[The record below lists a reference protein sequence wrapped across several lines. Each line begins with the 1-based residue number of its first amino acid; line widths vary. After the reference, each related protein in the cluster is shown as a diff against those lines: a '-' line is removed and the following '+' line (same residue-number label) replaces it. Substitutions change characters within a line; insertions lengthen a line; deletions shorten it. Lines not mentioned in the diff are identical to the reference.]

1 MGRGIPDPFSPGS
14 RGWRESLLCKV
25 RLQCAL
31 KRIQTSGGAVL
42 AGKTEEEVN
51 LMRIAVSSTGPELHD
66 LVDPRFGRC
75 RYYIFYDE
83 STGLHE
89 SKENTAG
96 MH

>member
-1 MGRGIPDPFSPGS
+1 M
-14 RGWRESLLCKV
+14 K
-25 RLQCAL
+25 
-31 KRIQTSGGAVL
+31 
-42 AGKTEEEVN
+42 
-51 LMRIAVSSTGPELHD
+51 IAVSSTGPGMHD

>member
-1 MGRGIPDPFSPGS
+1 MDGGNRVLGNRFDAQSIVFAP
-14 RGWRESLLCKV
+14 RE
-25 RLQCAL
+25 A
-31 KRIQTSGGAVL
+31 IL

-51 LMRIAVSSTGPELHD
+51 PMKIAVSSTGPELHD

-75 RYYIFYDE
+75 RYYILYDE

>member
-1 MGRGIPDPFSPGS
+1 
-14 RGWRESLLCKV
+14 
-25 RLQCAL
+25 
-31 KRIQTSGGAVL
+31 
-42 AGKTEEEVN
+42 
-51 LMRIAVSSTGPELHD
+51 MRIAVSSTGPELHD

-75 RYYIFYDE
+75 RYYIFYDV

>member
-1 MGRGIPDPFSPGS
+1 M
-14 RGWRESLLCKV
+14 K
-25 RLQCAL
+25 
-31 KRIQTSGGAVL
+31 
-42 AGKTEEEVN
+42 
-51 LMRIAVSSTGPELHD
+51 IAVSSTGPELRD

-75 RYYIFYDE
+75 RYYIFYDM

>member
-1 MGRGIPDPFSPGS
+1 MAGIQLS
-14 RGWRESLLCKV
+14 KI
-25 RLQCAL
+25 RLHYAL
-31 KRIQTSGGAVL
+31 KRFHTPGGAVL

-83 STGLHE
+83 GTGLHE

>member
-1 MGRGIPDPFSPGS
+1 MDGGNPVLRNHFDAHSIVFTP
-14 RGWRESLLCKV
+14 RE
-25 RLQCAL
+25 
-31 KRIQTSGGAVL
+31 AVL
-42 AGKTEEEVN
+42 AGKTEKEVN
-51 LMRIAVSSTGPELHD
+51 PMKIAVSSTGPGLND

>member
-1 MGRGIPDPFSPGS
+1 MDGGNRVLRNRFDAQSIVFAP
-14 RGWRESLLCKV
+14 RE
-25 RLQCAL
+25 A
-31 KRIQTSGGAVL
+31 IL

-51 LMRIAVSSTGPELHD
+51 PMKIAVSSTGPELHD

-75 RYYIFYDE
+75 RYYILYDE

>member
-1 MGRGIPDPFSPGS
+1 MDGGNSVLRNHFDEQSIVFTP
-14 RGWRESLLCKV
+14 RE
-25 RLQCAL
+25 A
-31 KRIQTSGGAVL
+31 IL

-83 STGLHE
+83 GTGLHE

>member
-1 MGRGIPDPFSPGS
+1 MDGGNRVLRNRFDAQSIVFAP
-14 RGWRESLLCKV
+14 RE
-25 RLQCAL
+25 
-31 KRIQTSGGAVL
+31 AVL

-51 LMRIAVSSTGPELHD
+51 PMKIAVSSTGPELHD